1 MPMRKAYRRRRKTT
15 RKKGYRKRRYTRRIP
30 RSIGPPTHLFTKLVY
45 SDLGQWSVTPSAN
58 MVRNWSM
65 SSLFDPDASGG
76 GSQPTYFDQ
85 YGAFYLRYLVYG
97 CKVEWTVSASSAST
111 NLYHPQIC
119 MVPYLSTASPLYTTI
134 KGAMQSKY
142 AKYRTIIP
150 GQNVVKLKSYFHLP
164 KLWGASSSQ
173 YKDDDYAAVISS
185 SPTLNT
191 YVQLWIQNQD
201 ASATI
206 TFGSQVKLTYY
217 CKFYQNRVIDI
228 S

>member
-1 MPMRKAYRRRRKTT
+1 MKKYNKRRNVKKGKS
-15 RKKGYRKRRYTRRIP
+15 KKGYRRYRRRIP

-45 SDLGQWSVTPSAN
+45 TDLGQWSLTPLAASG
-58 MVRNWSM
+58 REWSM
-65 SSLFDPDASGG
+65 SSLFDPDKSGG

-85 YGAFYLRYLVYG
+85 YAAFFARYLVYG
-97 CKVEWTVSASSAST
+97 CKVEWTVSASSSTT

-150 GQNVVKLKSYFHLP
+150 GQNVVKIKSYFHLP

-173 YKDDDYAAVISS
+173 YKDDDYAGTINS
-185 SPTLNT
+185 SPSLNT
-191 YVQLWIQNQD
+191 YLHLWIQNHD
-201 ASATI
+201 GTATV
-206 TFGSQVKLTYY
+206 TVGSQIKLTYY
-217 CKFYQNRVIDI
+217 CKFYQTRVLDI